1 LLHRQ
6 LKQNELMNGAEK
18 AMRSIQESV
27 IVITGASSG
36 IGRATALTLA
46 QQQAKLV
53 LAARRETA
61 LQEVAETC
69 QAAGATAIAVP
80 TDVTQE
86 DQVQALAQKAIDTFG
101 RIDVWINNAAVSL
114 FAKFEDAPTDA
125 FRRVIETNLFG
136 YIYGARAAMKQFR
149 QQSSGNLINVASIVG
164 LGAQPYTSAYV
175 ISKHG
180 IRAMAECLRMELHLD
195 NASNIDVC
203 TVLPATIDTPIFQ
216 QAANY
221 TGRTVKAMDPV
232 YAADD
237 VADAIVNLVK
247 KPQREVIVGAVGY
260 LMALQSTLTPDLYE
274 RMMAEQVDKNHLSDQ
289 PTIPSDGNLF
299 EPMPEHAKLS
309 GGWSHTGE
317 LSEILSSLMPKT

>member
-1 LLHRQ
+1 
-6 LKQNELMNGAEK
+6 MNGSKQE
-18 AMRSIQESV
+18 AMRSIRESV

-36 IGRATALTLA
+36 IGRATALMFA
-46 QQQAKLV
+46 QQQARLV
-53 LAARRETA
+53 LAARREAA

-69 QAAGATAIAVP
+69 QAAGATAIVVP

-86 DQVQALAQKAIDTFG
+86 DQVQALAQRAIDTFG
-101 RIDVWINNAAVSL
+101 QIDVWVNNAAVSL
-114 FAKFEDAPTDA
+114 FAKFEDAPEDA
-125 FRRVIETNLFG
+125 FRRVLETNLFG

-149 QQSSGNLINVASIVG
+149 QQGTGNLINVASIVG

-195 NASNIDVC
+195 NASNIHVC

-221 TGRTVKAMDPV
+221 TGRKVKAMDPV

-237 VADAIVNLVK
+237 VADAIMGLVK
-247 KPQREVIVGAVGY
+247 NPQREVIVGTVGY

-289 PTIPSDGNLF
+289 PVIPSEGNLF

-309 GGWSHTGE
+309 GGWKHTGE
-317 LSEILSSLMPKT
+317 LSEILSNLIPKT